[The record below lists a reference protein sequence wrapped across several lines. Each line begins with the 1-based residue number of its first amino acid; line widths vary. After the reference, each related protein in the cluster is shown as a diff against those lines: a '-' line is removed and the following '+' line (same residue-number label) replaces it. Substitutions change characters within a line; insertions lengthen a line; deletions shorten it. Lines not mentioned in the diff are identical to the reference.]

1 MIASSQIII
10 FKFILICLVK
20 LHRRL
25 CPIMFSLSLFKGRG
39 LCIYFYKQF
48 YLITISL
55 VYHPYLPILK
65 HPFRF
70 VVLYTCTS
78 IIQFVNIILR
88 LFLMHCKVV
97 ITLLLLYILFMDVVN
112 NTSSIFSYFKSSPVS
127 F

>member
-1 MIASSQIII
+1 MTTSSQIII

-25 CPIMFSLSLFKGRG
+25 CPIMLSLFKGCS
-39 LCIYFYKQF
+39 LCIYFYKQC
-48 YLITISL
+48 YLINIPL
-55 VYHPYLPILK
+55 VYHPYLPVLK
-65 HPFRF
+65 HPSRL

-97 ITLLLLYILFMDVVN
+97 ITLLLLYILFMDIVN
-112 NTSSIFSYFKSSPVS
+112 NISSIFTYFNSSPLS